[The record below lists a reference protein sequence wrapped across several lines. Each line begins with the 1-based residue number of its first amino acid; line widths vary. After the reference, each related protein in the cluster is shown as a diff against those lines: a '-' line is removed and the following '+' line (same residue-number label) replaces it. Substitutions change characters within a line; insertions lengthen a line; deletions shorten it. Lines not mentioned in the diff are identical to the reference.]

1 MRRSP
6 ATRGKGGNM
15 IKKILVEFESD
26 WVLSRRGDDILPV
39 NRLADSL
46 KGDDKIK
53 SMHSTLTSL
62 ELTYDAQDFNEGEVV
77 NKLRELIRSNYPDE
91 ESNNFFTVTAV
102 TNEPEPV
109 KCQPAETAACED
121 ETSQDEGEDDE
132 NVEEDY
138 EDVEEYI
145 KQLEKIL
152 GEDKISK
159 VKSAKPDENKL
170 TEIDEQVRSL
180 VGAAEF
186 KALTN
191 ELRLISKEIIASGK
205 RDIFLN
211 QCYLFSIG
219 DGCGLTTYL
228 EILAKYAAALGL
240 CEIDESNSVKEL
252 ELENKHGNDED
263 TDKLM
268 SDIKTTHLFGV
279 KVLCIDISEWMDKTE
294 TGYFKEFLQK
304 LSKETEKY
312 IIVFRVPFLEKDVLE
327 RVRLSLGDLLFVRQ
341 VTFPPFSLDEIKQ
354 FAKNTFA
361 EYDFTLTEGAWKCFM
376 ERIAEEKSDGRFY
389 GANTIKKVVR
399 ELVYKKQLINASS
412 KNRNSVIK
420 KSEAETL
427 CLYPEEKSLTAMQQL
442 DKLVGIEKIK
452 SRVLEIVA
460 QIELS
465 MRDETIDPPCI
476 HMRFTGNPGTG
487 KTTVARIIG
496 RILKEKGVLRVGNFY
511 ECFARDLCGRYVG
524 ETAPKTASMC
534 RDAYGSVLFIDEAY
548 SLYRGDEGS
557 RDYGREAIDTLI
569 AEMENHRNDFM
580 VILAGYTE
588 DMDTLMK
595 ANQGLASRVPYVIE
609 FPNFSREQ
617 LFLIFKSMAEGKF
630 SCDKGFFDAAEAYF
644 NGMPD
649 SLLSS
654 KTFSNARFVRNL
666 FERTWAKAAM
676 RCQLGGRKE
685 VVLTKEDFE
694 HASADKEFILN
705 IPKKTR
711 IGF

>member
-1 MRRSP
+1 
-6 ATRGKGGNM
+6 M

-26 WVLSRRGDDILPV
+26 WVLSRRGDEVLPV
-39 NRLADSL
+39 NKLAESL

-62 ELTYDAQDFNEGEVV
+62 ELTYDAQDFNEGEVLS
-77 NKLRELIRSNYPDE
+77 NLRQLIRNNYPDE
-91 ESNNFFTVTAV
+91 DNGDFFTVTAV
-102 TNEPEPV
+102 TNDAEPET
-109 KCQPAETAACED
+109 ETANTPD
-121 ETSQDEGEDDE
+121 SDDKTSQDEPEAGTSQDEDESEDDAE
-132 NVEEDY
+132 VEK
-138 EDVEEYI
+138 YI
-145 KQLEKIL
+145 RQLEKIF
-152 GEDKISK
+152 GEDKGSK
-159 VKSAKPDENKL
+159 SKSAQFDATALAKL
-170 TEIDEQVRSL
+170 DKQVQSL

-191 ELRLISKEIIASGK
+191 ELKLISGEIVSSGK
-205 RDIFLN
+205 CDIFLN

-228 EILAKYAAALGL
+228 DILAGYAGALGL
-240 CEIDESNSVKEL
+240 CKMDENNSVKEL

-263 TDKLM
+263 TDCII
-268 SDIKTTHLFGV
+268 SEIKTTRLYGV
-279 KVLCIDISEWMDKTE
+279 KVLCIDISEWLDKTN

-341 VTFPPFSLDEIKQ
+341 VTFPPFSLEEIRQ
-354 FAKNTFA
+354 FAKNAFA
-361 EYDFTLTEGAWKCFM
+361 EYGYTLTDGAWKCFM

-399 ELVYKKQLINASS
+399 ELVYKKQLANASARS
-412 KNRNSVIK
+412 RNSVIK
-420 KSEAETL
+420 KSEAEAL
-427 CLYPEEKSLTAMQQL
+427 CLYPEDKSLTAMQQL

-465 MRDETIDPPCI
+465 LRDKTIDPPCI

-487 KTTVARIIG
+487 KTTVARIVG

-524 ETAPKTASMC
+524 ETAPKTASIC

-580 VILAGYTE
+580 VILAGYTD
-588 DMDTLMK
+588 DMETLMT
-595 ANQGLASRVPYVIE
+595 ANQGLASRVPYVID
-609 FPNFSREQ
+609 FPNYTREQ

-630 SCDKGFFDAAEAYF
+630 SCDKSFFDAAEAYF
-644 NGMPD
+644 NDMPD

-654 KTFSNARFVRNL
+654 KAFSNARFVRNL

-676 RCQLGGRKE
+676 RCQLGGKKE